1 MCVCVRLCSVAQLCP
16 TLCDLL
22 DCPLSMR
29 LSRKEHWSG
38 LPLPSPEDCRDP
50 GIEPTSLVS
59 LALAGGFLT
68 TSATWKAL
76 IYSY

>member
-1 MCVCVRLCSVAQLCP
+1 
-16 TLCDLL
+16 
-22 DCPLSMR
+22 MR

-68 TSATWKAL
+68 IATAEKT
-76 IYSY
+76 